1 MPVTEF
7 VPNRATKLLPFLRC
21 SECCTCHRPHVLSKL
36 IYARYPF
43 NRASPTLHVE
53 IRLFAAFLP
62 IFRPI
67 REYILSLGTYFSSY
81 SQFRNSSKI
90 EAIRF
95 VSEKRRERFSLRHD
109 ERQKSL
115 VFLNLG
121 RVNFSLTDD

>member
-36 IYARYPF
+36 IYARDPF

-95 VSEKRRERFSLRHD
+95 VRFVEERRFFFMMNTKCEKFITRFP
-109 ERQKSL
+109 
-115 VFLNLG
+115 
-121 RVNFSLTDD
+121 

>member
-21 SECCTCHRPHVLSKL
+21 SECCTCHRSHVLSKL

-43 NRASPTLHVE
+43 NRASPTLDVE

-67 REYILSLGTYFSSY
+67 REYILSPGTYFSSY
-81 SQFRNSSKI
+81 SQFRDSSKI
-90 EAIRF
+90 KAIRF
-95 VSEKRRERFSLRHD
+95 VRFEERSFSLSHD
-109 ERQKSL
+109 ERQNSL
-115 VFLNLG
+115 IFLNLR
-121 RVNFSLTDD
+121 RVNFI